1 MQKISLLFLLMKRL
15 VIISVKLLNLLII
28 VNGYYCLLMLFV
40 VFSLLVHLC

>member
-15 VIISVKLLNLLII
+15 VIISVKLLNL
-28 VNGYYCLLMLFV
+28 VNGYNCLLMLFV